1 MNNQSEIISTEDLKT
16 LTNAKDKLE
25 NIGLIMQGLNFVG
38 SGIEKA
44 TKLIPASIEKKIG
57 EKTNSILMGIIKA
70 NLKTMSKNKMEALP
84 INKTYK
90 GVVTAS
96 GVGFGLLGFVGFIPD
111 LAITTKLM
119 MRSIMDI
126 ARSKGE
132 NINKVETQLA
142 CLEVFALG
150 GKSKNDDGLE
160 TSYYATRLALDGSLK
175 SASKYIAENGVK
187 ETLEKLATGTPLM
200 QLVAK
205 IAGKFETAALE
216 KFAAE
221 GLPIVGAI
229 GGGSINW
236 VFIHHFQK
244 MAGAHFTIRQ
254 LERKYG
260 EEVIR
265 AKYNEIKVN

>member
-1 MNNQSEIISTEDLKT
+1 MNKQTEIISSVEIET

-25 NIGLIMQGLNFVG
+25 NIGLILQGLNFVG

-44 TKLIPASIEKKIG
+44 TKLIPASIEKKISK
-57 EKTNSILMGIIKA
+57 KTNSILMGIIKA
-70 NLKTMSKNKMEALP
+70 NLKTMSKNQIESLP
-84 INKTYK
+84 KNKTYK

-96 GVGFGLLGFVGFIPD
+96 GVGFGLLGFAGFIPD
-111 LAITTKLM
+111 LAITTKFM

-132 NINKVETQLA
+132 NLNDIETQLG

-150 GKSKNDDGLE
+150 GKSNKDDGLE
-160 TSYYATRLALDGSLK
+160 TSYYTTRLALDGAIK
-175 SASKYIAENGVK
+175 SASKYVAENGAK
-187 ETLEKLATGTPLM
+187 IAIEKLASGTPMM

-205 IAGKFETAALE
+205 VAARYEVATIE

-244 MAGAHFTIRQ
+244 MAEAHFTIRQ

-260 EEVIR
+260 TEIIR
-265 AKYNEIKVN
+265 AKYNEIRVN